1 MKDPLLQKE
10 SYLLS
15 RAQLPVLGIVLLI
28 ALVYV
33 LHTMFSLTFVAWL
46 LWGAVALAIMLTK
59 LHKTSHVGL
68 MAVGLALLLAT
79 PVGTS
84 ISWGRF
90 FLMAG
95 GMLLAVIVPYAI
107 SRYYFK
113 HSLVHFNLN
122 LRRKWSWLEIA
133 YVVGA
138 VVSCMLCM
146 LLYFSTTNAHENWS
160 MATPSDIAVVFTC
173 IMVIGIWEEF
183 FFIGTV
189 YGILQRVLPYAWAI
203 VLQAIFFSA
212 FLFQIGFRGWIV
224 LLVFL
229 YAMFQAYVF
238 HKTKT
243 LLVTLV
249 IHILVDFAVFVNLF
263 LAARNML

>member
-1 MKDPLLQKE
+1 MKEPLLQKE
-10 SYLLS
+10 SYILS

-28 ALVYV
+28 ALTYV
-33 LHTMFSLTFVAWL
+33 LHTMFSLTFLAWI
-46 LWGAVALAIMLTK
+46 LWIITGIIILYTK

-68 MAVGLALLLAT
+68 MAIGLALLLAT

-95 GMLLAVIVPYAI
+95 GMLMAVIVPFVI
-107 SRYYFK
+107 SQYYFK

-122 LRRKWSWLEIA
+122 LRRKWSWLEIG

-138 VVSCMLCM
+138 VISCMLFM
-146 LLYFSTTNAHENWS
+146 FLYFSTTNAHENWP
-160 MATPSDIAVVFTC
+160 MATFSDTVIVFTC

-183 FFIGTV
+183 FFIGTI
-189 YGILQRVLPYAWAI
+189 YGILQRILPYAWAI
-203 VLQAIFFSA
+203 GLQAIFFSA
-212 FLFQIGFRGWIV
+212 FLFQMGFHGWIV
-224 LLVFL
+224 PLVAI

-238 HKTKT
+238 HKTRT
-243 LLVTLV
+243 LLITLI
-249 IHILVDFAVFVNLF
+249 IHILVDLTVFINLF
-263 LAARNML
+263 LAAHGII